1 MPNQYFSDK
10 QMSSA
15 LLNAHKL
22 SAESL
27 THLIL
32 ESVDQSIRQDAM
44 QILNKTFEHQ
54 KMIWDYMNSKGFYK
68 VDPAPAQ
75 DITRARQQL
84 QQ

>member
-1 MPNQYFSDK
+1 MASQNFTEK

-22 SAESL
+22 GAEAL

-32 ESVDQSIRQDAM
+32 ESVDPNIRQDAM
-44 QILNKTFEHQ
+44 QILNTTFEHQ
-54 KMIWDYMNSKGFYK
+54 KMIWDYMNTKGFYK
-68 VDPAPAQ
+68 VDAAPAQ
-75 DITRARQQL
+75 DITAAQQQL